1 MYYFVSKQS
10 RLKKALSSNLESE
23 GKRYLFKKA
32 KMPPKKHTM
41 SSKVK
46 QEWRECTPYGE
57 PISINEK
64 GFKFKFIA
72 FKVPF
77 SRESGWSLEKM
88 VEDFP
93 DLSLLIDLCATDK
106 YYRLEDLETLKPDAQ
121 FKKIKVT
128 TAVPEDATVNE

>member
-1 MYYFVSKQS
+1 
-10 RLKKALSSNLESE
+10 
-23 GKRYLFKKA
+23 
-32 KMPPKKHTM
+32 MPPIPKKHTM

-46 QEWRECTPYGE
+46 QEWRQYTPYGE
-57 PISINEK
+57 SISINEK

-77 SRESGWSLEKM
+77 STQSGWSLEKM
-88 VEDFP
+88 VEDFS
-93 DLSLLIDLCATDK
+93 DLSLVIDLCATEK

-128 TAVPEDATVNE
+128 TAVVADATVNE

>member
-1 MYYFVSKQS
+1 M
-10 RLKKALSSNLESE
+10 
-23 GKRYLFKKA
+23 LFKKV
-32 KMPPKKHTM
+32 KMPSKKHTM

-46 QEWRECTPYGE
+46 QEWREYKPYGE

-106 YYRLEDLETLKPDAQ
+106 YYKLEDLETLKPDAQ
-121 FKKIKVT
+121 FKKIKART
-128 TAVPEDATVNE
+128 S